1 MNHMK
6 RAAVVLAVLQ
16 AGLSWAQSN
25 PPDAGSLMQQVPRPE
40 PLSRPAPVAPSEA
53 TPAPTRR
60 APGQQVMVR
69 SIRFVGNS
77 RLSEAQLAP
86 LVAPYLNRSVDL
98 AQLEDAAIAV
108 AQRYREEGWVV
119 AVYLPSQDITRGD
132 VLIQID
138 EARLGVLQFSAPEGL
153 RAPQALA
160 QRYFDELLVSGQAL
174 NAGDVDRAQHI
185 SSELLGLDVSTRF
198 KKSQAVGATD
208 VDVGLRDKPLVAM
221 DLWAD
226 NGGARSTG
234 NERVLAQIELRNP
247 LATGD
252 IWNLALMKSQ
262 GSDNARLGLGVP
274 VGPHGWRV
282 GGSVSR
288 FNYRLVKGEVA
299 DSVRDPVGHV
309 NSVGLEAAYPLLR
322 ERQRSLSLTLS
333 TDHKAFENRA
343 AGQINS
349 RYSSQVAS
357 VTLSG
362 RQRDEWLGLG
372 GQTQGLLA
380 LSAGRLN
387 LNGSPTQAGDA
398 QGARTDGQ
406 FSKLRAQLSR
416 AQSLAPGWTL
426 LLSHSQQWA
435 NTNLDSSEKFYIGG
449 PDSVRAFPVNEA
461 SGARGSLS
469 SAELQWQLSGT
480 LALLGFYDQGRVRV
494 NVDPYDGAAQPN
506 RLRLEGAGLG
516 LQWRPD
522 ASFSLKA
529 SWARRLQDNPNP
541 RDGKD
546 QDGTLRR
553 DRLWLSAIYSF

>member
-16 AGLSWAQSN
+16 AGLSWAQNNS
-25 PPDAGSLMQQVPRPE
+25 PDAGSLMQQVPRPE
-40 PLSRPAPVAPSEA
+40 PLSRPAPIAPAEA

-60 APGQQVMVR
+60 APGQQVVVR
-69 SIRFVGNS
+69 SIRFVGNN

-119 AVYLPSQDITRGD
+119 AAYLPSQDITRGD

-138 EARLGVLQFSAPEGL
+138 EARLGVLQLSAPEDL

-160 QRYFDELLVSGQAL
+160 QRYFDQLLVSGQAL
-174 NAGDVDRAQHI
+174 NAGDVDRAQQI

-198 KKSQAVGATD
+198 KKSQTVGATD
-208 VDVGLRDKPLVAM
+208 VDVSLRDKPLAAM

-234 NERVLAQIELRNP
+234 NERVHAQIELRNP

-252 IWNLALMKSQ
+252 IWNLALMKTQ

-299 DSVRDPVGHV
+299 DSVRDPIGHV
-309 NSVGLEAAYPLLR
+309 SSVGLEAAYPLLR

-333 TDHKAFENRA
+333 TDHKAFENW
-343 AGQINS
+343 AGGQLNS
-349 RYSSQVAS
+349 RYSSQS
-357 VTLSG
+357 SSISLSG

-372 GQTQGLLA
+372 GQT
-380 LSAGRLN
+380 
-387 LNGSPTQAGDA
+387 
-398 QGARTDGQ
+398 
-406 FSKLRAQLSR
+406 
-416 AQSLAPGWTL
+416 
-426 LLSHSQQWA
+426 WA
-435 NTNLDSSEKFYIGG
+435 CW
-449 PDSVRAFPVNEA
+449 P
-461 SGARGSLS
+461 
-469 SAELQWQLSGT
+469 
-480 LALLGFYDQGRVRV
+480 
-494 NVDPYDGAAQPN
+494 
-506 RLRLEGAGLG
+506 
-516 LQWRPD
+516 
-522 ASFSLKA
+522 
-529 SWARRLQDNPNP
+529 
-541 RDGKD
+541 
-546 QDGTLRR
+546 
-553 DRLWLSAIYSF
+553 